1 MILFLSNLFNPCAN
15 ISLKACAL
23 SFVYLPPDGNVKTRF
38 IKAAVPVTAVVE
50 AVDLIEVDLV
60 VVDLVEVDIATCQT
74 CNQIGIIAVVVKAVV
89 VVALSTLLTLEKT
102 FTFPSFK

>member
-1 MILFLSNLFNPCAN
+1 MAN

-60 VVDLVEVDIATCQT
+60 VVDLGQRNVTTIGQR
-74 CNQIGIIAVVVKAVV
+74 CND
-89 VVALSTLLTLEKT
+89 
-102 FTFPSFK
+102 